1 MMRMYQVVLFALIN
15 ARLVRKLLP
24 IVYLVK
30 EQIEIL
36 MLTILSASI

>member
-1 MMRMYQVVLFALIN
+1 MYQIVQRALIN

-36 MLTILSASI
+36 ILTILYASI

>member
-1 MMRMYQVVLFALIN
+1 MYQIVQRVLIN

-36 MLTILSASI
+36 ILTILYASI